1 MLPRWSH
8 DTKFTAFIL
17 RGIIID
23 GYNSTF
29 TVLIW
34 SSGSRRAGWIFF
46 RRWEVWGLWEFD
58 EIGLSGP
65 FLSGEVAASD
75 DLFESGGLNEGW
87 VKRGQKVMK
96 SKKKNILP
104 ARRNSSFFNFFDG
117 STISFIKWKSASF
130 FWWFFRYFWWLTT
143 TESIQSSILKCLN
156 IFLDIVTL

>member
-1 MLPRWSH
+1 MIRNSPRLFS
-8 DTKFTAFIL
+8 

-75 DLFESGGLNEGW
+75 DLFESGGLNKGW
-87 VKRGQKVMK
+87 GHWGQKVMK
-96 SKKKNILP
+96 SQKNILP

-156 IFLDIVTL
+156 IFLGIVKL

>member
-87 VKRGQKVMK
+87 VKVAKVIRGQRVIGGQEIWIYLPGEIRVSSTSSTVAPSAL
-96 SKKKNILP
+96 SKESRLLFSGGSSETSDDSPPPNPFNLP
-104 ARRNSSFFNFFDG
+104 
-117 STISFIKWKSASF
+117 
-130 FWWFFRYFWWLTT
+130 FW
-143 TESIQSSILKCLN
+143 N
-156 IFLDIVTL
+156 A

>member
-96 SKKKNILP
+96 SKKKIFYLP
-104 ARRNSSFFNFFDG
+104 GEIRVSSTSSTVAPSVLSNESRLLFSGGSSDTSDDSPPPNPFNLPFWNAW
-117 STISFIKWKSASF
+117 ISF
-130 FWWFFRYFWWLTT
+130 
-143 TESIQSSILKCLN
+143 
-156 IFLDIVTL
+156 